1 MKKVII
7 IPDSYKETMAS
18 AEICQVIE
26 KSVGNHYPE
35 AEIVSIPVADG
46 GEGSVDAFLAAV
58 GGEKISKYCIGPY
71 EDEYVEG
78 YYGMLPG
85 NIAIVE
91 MAAAASLSLAG
102 NLRNP
107 SQTTTLGVGEL
118 IRDALDR
125 GAKKIILGLGGSCT
139 NDAACGLASF
149 LGVEFYDE
157 NGQRFLPVG
166 GNLDK
171 VRDVDFSKM
180 DPRLKEVPIVCMCD
194 IDNPFYGEDGA
205 AYVFAPQKG
214 ADENMV
220 ERLDDNLRYFA
231 DFLKER
237 TGIDVQKIP
246 GSGAAG
252 GMGGG
257 MAAMFGSSMTLG
269 IEAVLDIVHF
279 DDILEGADLVITGE
293 GKLDR
298 QSLRGKV
305 VMGVARRAEK
315 QGVKT
320 IAIVGDIGDG
330 IEAIYDEGV
339 SGVFSINRVAV
350 DNAEARLRAREDMA
364 LTVDNVMRFI
374 KSFGY

>member
-7 IPDSYKETMAS
+7 IPDSFKGTMS
-18 AEICQVIE
+18 SLEICSIISETV
-26 KSVGNHYPE
+26 KSHYPK
-35 AEIVSIPVADG
+35 AEVLSIPVADG
-46 GEGSVDAFLAAV
+46 GEGSVDAFLSAV
-58 GGEKISKYCIGPY
+58 GGEKIYKCCIGPY

-91 MAAAASLSLAG
+91 MAAAASLGLAG
-102 NLRNP
+102 NFRDP
-107 SQTTTLGVGEL
+107 SKTTTLGVGEL

-125 GAKKIILGLGGSCT
+125 GARKIILGLGGSCT

-157 NGQRFLPVG
+157 DGKRFLPVG
-166 GNLDK
+166 GNLDRIK
-171 VRDVDFSKM
+171 DVDFSKM
-180 DPRLKEVPIVCMCD
+180 DPRLRDVPIISMCD
-194 IDNPFYGEDGA
+194 IDNPFYGKEGA

-214 ADENMV
+214 ADDDMV
-220 ERLDDNLRYFA
+220 ELLDENLRYCA
-231 DFLKER
+231 SFLMEK
-237 TGIDVQKIP
+237 TGVDVQTIP

-257 MAAMFGSSMTLG
+257 MAAMFGSTMMLG
-269 IEAVLDIVHF
+269 IEAVLDTVKF
-279 DDILEGADLVITGE
+279 DDILKDADLVITGE

-305 VMGVARRAEK
+305 VLGVARRAK
-315 QGVKT
+315 RNGVKT
-320 IAIVGDIGDG
+320 IAFVGDIGDG
-330 IEAIYDEGV
+330 IESVYDEGL

-350 DNAEARLRAREDMA
+350 EYADARMRSKSDLK
-364 LTVDNVMRFI
+364 LTVDNVMRFLESYRI
-374 KSFGY
+374 